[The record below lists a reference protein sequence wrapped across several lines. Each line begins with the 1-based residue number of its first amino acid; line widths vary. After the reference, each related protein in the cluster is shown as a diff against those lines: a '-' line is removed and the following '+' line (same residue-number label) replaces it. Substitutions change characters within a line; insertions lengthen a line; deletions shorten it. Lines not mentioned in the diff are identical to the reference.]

1 MNKDIHT
8 EEKVNRAL
16 ASLDNLQR
24 AKANPFLYEKISAR
38 MKEPGQ
44 SKSFGPK
51 FIFAAVTAM
60 ILMLL
65 LNFSVWK
72 SYDSSVNYSKETT
85 TTHTGTK
92 QNISTFTQEY
102 FNQNS
107 TYSY

>member
-8 EEKVNRAL
+8 EEKVDRAL
-16 ASLDNLQR
+16 ASLDNLRR
-24 AKANPFLYEKISAR
+24 AKANPFLYEKISGR
-38 MKEPGQ
+38 MKDPVR

-51 FIFAAVTAM
+51 FIFAAVTVM

-72 SYDSSVNYSKETT
+72 SYDSSVNYPKETT
-85 TTHTGTK
+85 THTQSK